1 MSQEA
6 LYKLVFGIAA
16 VLLLGAIGSAQFKAQ
31 RKHRSRFA
39 QAANEYPPL
48 LWVRVLLGIPL
59 WVVLIDWLGSL
70 DWFPWATLALPS
82 WARWLGVG
90 ILGLA
95 VALMWWTMLALGSN
109 YRGTMGLHRDHEL
122 VTHGPY
128 RFVRHPMNVTMP
140 VFGVGLLFLS
150 ANALLG
156 VVTIVLLAIICLM
169 RSPIEERQ
177 LRERFGEA
185 YLAYAART
193 GRYFPRLRRGR

>member
-1 MSQEA
+1 
-6 LYKLVFGIAA
+6 
-16 VLLLGAIGSAQFKAQ
+16 
-31 RKHRSRFA
+31 
-39 QAANEYPPL
+39 
-48 LWVRVLLGIPL
+48 
-59 WVVLIDWLGSL
+59 
-70 DWFPWATLALPS
+70 
-82 WARWLGVG
+82 
-90 ILGLA
+90 
-95 VALMWWTMLALGSN
+95 
-109 YRGTMGLHRDHEL
+109 MGLHRDHEL